1 MLQINCLPPKIKEW
15 GLKIKED
22 NMIEKDLRH
31 PNENKWI
38 ENSTKMKSV
47 YISGPI
53 TADNID
59 VWNANIMRARKVYWY
74 LVKHGLATY
83 CPHTMSDRVG
93 IRDERGV
100 DHDMIMP
107 NDLYW
112 VTHCDIILMI
122 GDYESSS
129 GCLAELRLAKEL
141 KKRIYF
147 SKEELI
153 KNEVE
158 KKEN

>member
-1 MLQINCLPPKIKEW
+1 MDRE
-15 GLKIKED
+15 LK
-22 NMIEKDLRH
+22 H
-31 PNENKWI
+31 VNEEKWI
-38 ENSTKMKSV
+38 TESKKMKSV

-59 VWNANIMRARKVYWY
+59 QWQANIMRARKIYWY
-74 LVKHGLATY
+74 LVKHGLAVY

-100 DHDMIMP
+100 NHDMIMP

-112 VTHCDIILMI
+112 VEHCDITLFME
-122 GDYESSS
+122 GYEGST
-129 GCLAELRLAKEL
+129 GCQAEYRLAKEL
-141 KKRIYF
+141 KKTIYF
-147 SKEELI
+147 SKEELC
-153 KNEVE
+153 KCEVE